1 LQLVKEG
8 KYIDYSPKN
17 STLLAEA
24 EANISEA
31 ILAHENAILAVLEVS
46 GEEAAKEEVLQI
58 VDDEIDTAKDEHPE
72 IVEYLKIVKT
82 SIENNSTFDAEL
94 TKGQLYEVDIPN
106 DDVLLDWDKP
116 LGEQSEKVREKIA
129 EIIPELGEWTN
140 LSLEYGRDFYSLVG
154 SFVTDK
160 GKSKFSRDVALAT
173 SSSEAASQYLNSL
186 GIKGIKYL
194 DGTSRSK
201 GEGSYNYVIFDDEA
215 IQILN
220 TYYQENR
227 GQISFFSDKTVVSL
241 FESAD
246 RSTFMHETGHMF
258 FKMLENYANGKNAPQ
273 DIVDDWNTV
282 RDYLNLDEGETLTR
296 EHAETLA
303 RTFEA
308 YLMEGEA
315 PSTRLQKVFQAFKK
329 WLTEIYR
336 SVAKLNVE
344 VSDEIKGVMDRM
356 VATEEEINAIEER
369 AGFTEAM
376 EALDGQ
382 GLADEDFYKERKKAR
397 EATEERLLKRK
408 MRPYTKDGK
417 DIIANEK
424 KRAKERIE
432 EEVALEPRFQTLEML
447 RKPVK
452 DGGLKLNKK
461 MLVEEYGEEFVK
473 TLPRDVY
480 STQGKFHVDEVVDIL
495 GVGYLSGHEL
505 LLDMQGIRTAK
516 QEVEARLK
524 EHMEKFTE
532 ALGNL
537 TEEMAERSI
546 ATEEWLDVLL
556 KQYHRL
562 LQEDKRQQK
571 RDLLKHMG
579 AVKQAA
585 RDAARA
591 VLENKKIR
599 DIRPRQ
605 YLAAMQ
611 RLSRNYAQALRDGDF
626 LSAREFLEQ
635 QIFNHALAMEAF
647 RVQGRINGSL
657 KFLKKMSKQKTKT
670 SSINIEYL
678 LQIQNLLSEFN
689 FKKISDKKAAELDSR
704 KEFMQRELEAGE
716 MIHIPDKLIEE
727 AYKVDHRQMTVTQL
741 EELRTT
747 VEHLAHLGRTKQG
760 LLDAQGNRLLDK
772 EKEVLLKTAD
782 EMNKRKHKTS
792 RDPNEKFLDKALHYP
807 RWMHAS
813 MLTIETMLQKMDG
826 WKEMG
831 PWHQAIYGKLRLS
844 ANMEL
849 AMQGEAYHRLK
860 EIFAPYE
867 RGELG
872 KKVYVRELDMSFT
885 RNHLLSF
892 LLNMGNEEGYSRL
905 LETWTEEELDI
916 IKDYLTEKDVQTA
929 KALWALCEEYFDP
942 ANDTLKRVAK
952 LEMQKVR
959 NRQVETKFGTL
970 DGGYYH
976 IKYDPNKNEKV
987 KAQEEEAMLV
997 PQKHHFVG
1005 GAPKR
1010 GFTKSR
1016 AKKVTGKQVLLD
1028 VPSVLGGHLTEVIH
1042 FVSFAENSREVRRL
1056 LSDDDVRLAIKEI
1069 LGKEQLRE
1077 IDNWIKDVVF
1087 GEEPRRGF
1095 MDNLLHRGRI
1105 NTTFAM
1111 LGGNLTVALL
1121 QTTSYPAAAEYI
1133 GPHHAAMGLI
1143 EFYGN
1148 PVNIPEKIKFIFDNS
1163 IEMKTRSMT
1172 FHRDINEAIGS
1183 AFTKSTKKDL
1193 QKAAFLPTTT
1203 MDYAATLAIWMKSFN
1218 LELKKTKDHDKAVK
1232 YADFVVRNTQP
1243 AGHIMDRA
1251 GIQRGAELNKIVSM
1265 FYTWMSKVYQLTYRS
1280 GSRSVK
1286 AAMNGNMKFL
1296 PILANTA
1303 ICTWFFPAVGYALLH
1318 GDRPEDND
1326 DTWLWWVIKRTAAYP
1341 LQSVVLVREIAS
1353 FYDPQLTPVESV
1365 AKAAQR
1371 LIFEMGDIAE
1381 GDIDLWD
1388 ISERVIETAGYTFG
1402 LPSRMALVPLE
1413 HMQDFLEY
1421 GEDFNAMSL
1430 LFRKYE

>member
-1 LQLVKEG
+1 
-8 KYIDYSPKN
+8 
-17 STLLAEA
+17 
-24 EANISEA
+24 
-31 ILAHENAILAVLEVS
+31 
-46 GEEAAKEEVLQI
+46 
-58 VDDEIDTAKDEHPE
+58 
-72 IVEYLKIVKT
+72 
-82 SIENNSTFDAEL
+82 
-94 TKGQLYEVDIPN
+94 
-106 DDVLLDWDKP
+106 
-116 LGEQSEKVREKIA
+116 
-129 EIIPELGEWTN
+129 
-140 LSLEYGRDFYSLVG
+140 
-154 SFVTDK
+154 
-160 GKSKFSRDVALAT
+160 
-173 SSSEAASQYLNSL
+173 
-186 GIKGIKYL
+186 
-194 DGTSRSK
+194 
-201 GEGSYNYVIFDDEA
+201 
-215 IQILN
+215 
-220 TYYQENR
+220 
-227 GQISFFSDKTVVSL
+227 
-241 FESAD
+241 
-246 RSTFMHETGHMF
+246 
-258 FKMLENYANGKNAPQ
+258 
-273 DIVDDWNTV
+273 
-282 RDYLNLDEGETLTR
+282 
-296 EHAETLA
+296 
-303 RTFEA
+303 
-308 YLMEGEA
+308 
-315 PSTRLQKVFQAFKK
+315 
-329 WLTEIYR
+329 
-336 SVAKLNVE
+336 
-344 VSDEIKGVMDRM
+344 
-356 VATEEEINAIEER
+356 
-369 AGFTEAM
+369 
-376 EALDGQ
+376 
-382 GLADEDFYKERKKAR
+382 
-397 EATEERLLKRK
+397 
-408 MRPYTKDGK
+408 
-417 DIIANEK
+417 
-424 KRAKERIE
+424 
-432 EEVALEPRFQTLEML
+432 
-447 RKPVK
+447 
-452 DGGLKLNKK
+452 
-461 MLVEEYGEEFVK
+461 
-473 TLPRDVY
+473 
-480 STQGKFHVDEVVDIL
+480 
-495 GVGYLSGHEL
+495 
-505 LLDMQGIRTAK
+505 
-516 QEVEARLK
+516 
-524 EHMEKFTE
+524 
-532 ALGNL
+532 
-537 TEEMAERSI
+537 
-546 ATEEWLDVLL
+546 
-556 KQYHRL
+556 
-562 LQEDKRQQK
+562 
-571 RDLLKHMG
+571 
-579 AVKQAA
+579 
-585 RDAARA
+585 
-591 VLENKKIR
+591 
-599 DIRPRQ
+599 
-605 YLAAMQ
+605 
-611 RLSRNYAQALRDGDF
+611 
-626 LSAREFLEQ
+626 
-635 QIFNHALAMEAF
+635 MEAF

-1069 LGKEQLRE
+1069 LGKEQMRE

-1148 PVNIPEKIKFIFDNS
+1148 PAAIPEKIKFVFDNS

-1326 DTWLWWVIKRTAAYP
+1326 DTWLWWAIKRTAAYP

-1353 FYDPQLTPVESV
+1353 FYDPQLTPVESI

-1371 LIFEMGDIAE
+1371 LIFEMGDVAE

-1388 ISERVIETAGYTFG
+1388 ISERVIETAGYAFG